1 MSFSSRRRNYLLTPH
16 RRDGLIEWYVD
27 SPDTTFHAL
36 TCNKL
41 NVYLYIHCIGSL
53 DLFLSYVLFRRMKS
67 MLQHSFV
74 LDALETTAADTFSH
88 FEVLIDEHRRL
99 DNQQLSLRSY
109 DCIVDVAHPMNATN
123 TTIPNHHNPSHQKQQ
138 QSRLQ
143 QLVPTIGSF
152 HTPLPLRE
160 AFEIYNEKH
169 RLVRVCMSGHFIFC
183 ISISSCILIFSCSLL
198 TNLMQ

>member
-1 MSFSSRRRNYLLTPH
+1 
-16 RRDGLIEWYVD
+16 
-27 SPDTTFHAL
+27 
-36 TCNKL
+36 
-41 NVYLYIHCIGSL
+41 
-53 DLFLSYVLFRRMKS
+53 

-99 DNQQLSLRSY
+99 DTQQQSFRVSDIAQTDIGNMSNGMLNPNR
-109 DCIVDVAHPMNATN
+109 
-123 TTIPNHHNPSHQKQQ
+123 TTQYPKQQ

-169 RLVRVCMSGHFIFC
+169 RLVSFEQR
-183 ISISSCILIFSCSLL
+183 
-198 TNLMQ
+198 

>member
-1 MSFSSRRRNYLLTPH
+1 
-16 RRDGLIEWYVD
+16 
-27 SPDTTFHAL
+27 
-36 TCNKL
+36 
-41 NVYLYIHCIGSL
+41 
-53 DLFLSYVLFRRMKS
+53 MKS

-88 FEVLIDEHRRL
+88 FEVLIDEHRRF
-99 DNQQLSLRSY
+99 DSQQRHHQQQHHHHIDMAIGTTNSTTATSNMSHQSSLNSSGT
-109 DCIVDVAHPMNATN
+109 ASSNL
-123 TTIPNHHNPSHQKQQ
+123 HQKQL

-169 RLVRVCMSGHFIFC
+169 RLVRS
-183 ISISSCILIFSCSLL
+183 SILYYIYF
-198 TNLMQ
+198 

>member
-1 MSFSSRRRNYLLTPH
+1 
-16 RRDGLIEWYVD
+16 
-27 SPDTTFHAL
+27 
-36 TCNKL
+36 
-41 NVYLYIHCIGSL
+41 
-53 DLFLSYVLFRRMKS
+53 

-99 DNQQLSLRSY
+99 DTQQQSLR
-109 DCIVDVAHPMNATN
+109 VNDVALATLGSMSDGMLSTN
-123 TTIPNHHNPSHQKQQ
+123 SKTQTKQQ

-169 RLVRVCMSGHFIFC
+169 RLVC
-183 ISISSCILIFSCSLL
+183 
-198 TNLMQ
+198 

>member
-1 MSFSSRRRNYLLTPH
+1 
-16 RRDGLIEWYVD
+16 
-27 SPDTTFHAL
+27 
-36 TCNKL
+36 
-41 NVYLYIHCIGSL
+41 
-53 DLFLSYVLFRRMKS
+53 MKS

-88 FEVLIDEHRRL
+88 FEVLIEEHRRL
-99 DNQQLSLRSY
+99 DNQQQSLQF
-109 DCIVDVAHPMNATN
+109 VDNAQTAIGNMSNGMLTQNN
-123 TTIPNHHNPSHQKQQ
+123 TTHIKQQ

-169 RLVRVCMSGHFIFC
+169 RLVRCE
-183 ISISSCILIFSCSLL
+183 
-198 TNLMQ
+198 

>member
-1 MSFSSRRRNYLLTPH
+1 
-16 RRDGLIEWYVD
+16 
-27 SPDTTFHAL
+27 
-36 TCNKL
+36 
-41 NVYLYIHCIGSL
+41 
-53 DLFLSYVLFRRMKS
+53 

-99 DNQQLSLRSY
+99 DTQQQSLRS
-109 DCIVDVAHPMNATN
+109 VVVSDVIAVPSTIGNMSNMHHLSHATH
-123 TTIPNHHNPSHQKQQ
+123 TKQQ

-169 RLVRVCMSGHFIFC
+169 RLVCCKQI
-183 ISISSCILIFSCSLL
+183 CIL
-198 TNLMQ
+198 

>member
-1 MSFSSRRRNYLLTPH
+1 
-16 RRDGLIEWYVD
+16 
-27 SPDTTFHAL
+27 
-36 TCNKL
+36 
-41 NVYLYIHCIGSL
+41 
-53 DLFLSYVLFRRMKS
+53 

-88 FEVLIDEHRRL
+88 FEVLIEEHRRL
-99 DNQQLSLRSY
+99 DTQQHQQHQLLRSMS
-109 DCIVDVAHPMNATN
+109 DIIVSPNMAGNNNIHNNISSSMHSGHNRHHSNTAT
-123 TTIPNHHNPSHQKQQ
+123 HMKQQ

-169 RLVRVCMSGHFIFC
+169 QLVC
-183 ISISSCILIFSCSLL
+183 
-198 TNLMQ
+198 

>member
-1 MSFSSRRRNYLLTPH
+1 
-16 RRDGLIEWYVD
+16 
-27 SPDTTFHAL
+27 
-36 TCNKL
+36 
-41 NVYLYIHCIGSL
+41 
-53 DLFLSYVLFRRMKS
+53 MKS

-88 FEVLIDEHRRL
+88 FEVLIEEHRRF
-99 DNQQLSLRSY
+99 DAQQRQQQPQFTDMTIGTTNSMTTTNMGSSSSSSSHQNNRTTLSS
-109 DCIVDVAHPMNATN
+109 NA
-123 TTIPNHHNPSHQKQQ
+123 HQKQL

-169 RLVRVCMSGHFIFC
+169 RLVTLIFLIFLSNAFSRFVVPYLNYCTMLILLHFID
-183 ISISSCILIFSCSLL
+183 
-198 TNLMQ
+198 

>member
-1 MSFSSRRRNYLLTPH
+1 
-16 RRDGLIEWYVD
+16 
-27 SPDTTFHAL
+27 
-36 TCNKL
+36 
-41 NVYLYIHCIGSL
+41 
-53 DLFLSYVLFRRMKS
+53 MKS

-88 FEVLIDEHRRL
+88 FEVLIEEHRRL
-99 DNQQLSLRSY
+99 DTQQHHRQSSSFGVSTSS
-109 DCIVDVAHPMNATN
+109 DIVV
-123 TTIPNHHNPSHQKQQ
+123 PNHNIHNTSSSMHSSSHHHRHHSNAVTPMKQQ

-169 RLVRVCMSGHFIFC
+169 RLVC
-183 ISISSCILIFSCSLL
+183 
-198 TNLMQ
+198 

>member
-1 MSFSSRRRNYLLTPH
+1 
-16 RRDGLIEWYVD
+16 
-27 SPDTTFHAL
+27 
-36 TCNKL
+36 
-41 NVYLYIHCIGSL
+41 
-53 DLFLSYVLFRRMKS
+53 

-88 FEVLIDEHRRL
+88 FEVLIEEHRRF
-99 DNQQLSLRSY
+99 DTQQQSLRIRDISGPDIGIMTNSMPTSY
-109 DCIVDVAHPMNATN
+109 NNTN
-123 TTIPNHHNPSHQKQQ
+123 NTHTKQQ

-169 RLVRVCMSGHFIFC
+169 RLVCYD
-183 ISISSCILIFSCSLL
+183 LK
-198 TNLMQ
+198 